1 MPSSTSPFF
10 PPFTTE
16 DFSPSPY
23 PLKDQ
28 LKLQQTKGQEQPCTL
43 SQAQAGGARSSLGTP
58 APRPLAASS
67 TFKGNQGTE
76 ELWLA
81 PILSKKALQA
91 QQLSSS
97 PCAREDL
104 CS

>member
-1 MPSSTSPFF
+1 MPSSTSLSL

-28 LKLQQTKGQEQPCTL
+28 LKLQQTKGQEQPCTP
-43 SQAQAGGARSSLGTP
+43 SQAQAGGQGAAW

-67 TFKGNQGTE
+67 TFKGNQGAE
-76 ELWLA
+76 GLWLA
-81 PILSKKALQA
+81 PILSKKAVQA

-97 PCAREDL
+97 PCAHEDL